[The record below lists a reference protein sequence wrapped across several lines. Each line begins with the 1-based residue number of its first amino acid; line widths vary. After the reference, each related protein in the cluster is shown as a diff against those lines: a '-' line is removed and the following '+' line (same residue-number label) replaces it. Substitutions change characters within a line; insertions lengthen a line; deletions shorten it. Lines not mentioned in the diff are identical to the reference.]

1 MKTRIGH
8 ILVRDDLVSEAQ
20 LARALEVQNFAG
32 GRIGT
37 LLMERGA
44 LGEEDLGKTLA
55 QQHGCGYMPWSALSE
70 IPEDTIAV
78 LPSRFA
84 LKHCAVPFEKGEGYV
99 KMALRDPTDLRILDE
114 LVFVT
119 GRKVF
124 VSVAPEVRIY
134 QALEKYY
141 GKLRA
146 PRYAVLAE
154 RLSRPRGLPIR
165 SAAPPPPPD
174 FFEPRPSSPPKPIA
188 VSDEAA
194 LDIEAGPEPPPS
206 ISPLSPDAQPAPPR
220 VERSF
225 EDRPRSWGNFLS
237 PELQREPPG
246 EPEGIPWEDT
256 TRTRLRKQQEATP
269 PAAPPPFEEAAA
281 FDFSSSGRSEERP
294 PPAST
299 PPPSES
305 TSPVPEESFSRI
317 LTQTERDAI
326 ADAVLEALV
335 RRFPGAAIFSSRSE
349 GVAGWTAAGD
359 RVRPE
364 AIRAFSTSWVEPS
377 VFLNA
382 RLSRTFYLGPLSDLP
397 RHEQLA
403 EALGG
408 WPGECLVQPVLIQ
421 EKPVAFLLAVAPEA
435 GRMTAEDISYSRE
448 LAEAT
453 ASALANAIRLK
464 KKEI

>member
-8 ILVRDDLVSEAQ
+8 LLVRDDLVSEAQ

-44 LGEEDLGKTLA
+44 LVEDDLGKTLA
-55 QQHGCGYMPWSALSE
+55 WQHGCGYIPWREFSE
-70 IPEDTIAV
+70 IPLDTIAV
-78 LPSRFA
+78 LPPRFA

-99 KMALRDPTDLRILDE
+99 KMALRDPTDMRILDE
-114 LVFVT
+114 LMFVT
-119 GRKVF
+119 GRKVL

-146 PRYAVLAE
+146 PRYAILAE
-154 RLSRPRGLPIR
+154 RLSRPRAVPIR

-174 FFEPRPSSPPKPIA
+174 FFEPRPSPPPEPVP
-188 VSDEAA
+188 VSDETAPQTDSVPA
-194 LDIEAGPEPPPS
+194 SPPP
-206 ISPLSPDAQPAPPR
+206 ISPVSPDTQPAPTR
-220 VERSF
+220 AERPLD
-225 EDRPRSWGNFLS
+225 DRPRSWGNFLS
-237 PELQREPPG
+237 PEAPG

-256 TRTRLRKQQEATP
+256 TRTRLKKQQEASAQ
-269 PAAPPPFEEAAA
+269 AAPPPFEEAAA
-281 FDFSSSGRSEERP
+281 FDFSSFGRSEEGP
-294 PPAST
+294 PPAPT
-299 PPPSES
+299 PPSS
-305 TSPVPEESFSRI
+305 EESFSRI
-317 LTQTERDAI
+317 LSQTERDAI
-326 ADAVLEALV
+326 ADAVLEALI

-349 GVAGWTAAGD
+349 GVSGWTAAGE
-359 RVRPE
+359 RVNLE
-364 AIRAFSTSWVEPS
+364 AIRAFNTSWVEPS

-382 RLSRTFYLGPLSDLP
+382 RLSRTFYLGPLPDLP

-408 WPGECLVQPVLIQ
+408 WPGECLVQPVLIG
-421 EKPVAFLLAVAPEA
+421 EKAVAFLLAAAPEA
-435 GRMTAEDISYSRE
+435 GRMTADDINYSRE